1 LLILNAFQD
10 DDSLNASNLA
20 AAKSIKPTDLL
31 TSIGLQASYQDLDN
45 IFDNSDESND
55 TVSIATDDELD
66 SK

>member
-1 LLILNAFQD
+1 MRR
-10 DDSLNASNLA
+10 A

-55 TVSIATDDELD
+55 TVSRATDDELD